1 MTPDARS
8 QTERPS
14 DLVPICVDLDGTLLR
29 TDLLYESFLALL
41 RNRPW
46 LVVLVPFWL
55 LGGKAR
61 LKRRL
66 AEASDLDVADLPYDA
81 RVLER
86 LRDAAPRPRVLCT
99 ASDERLARA
108 VADHTGVFDEVI
120 ASDGATNLS
129 GRRKADALVQRYGE
143 RGFDYAGNGDIDVHV
158 WKRARR
164 AWVVNAPARLAAP
177 AASQYEVE
185 HHLPPTAAPLRSWLR
200 SLRLHQWLKNLL
212 VFLPLLASHRF
223 IEPEAVVASIAA
235 FIAFGL
241 CASGVYL
248 LNDLLDLPSD
258 RRHPRKRERPFAA
271 GDLPLLH
278 GLIAAPIL
286 TVCSFALAAWV
297 SLDLLLVLSIYL
309 AMTLA
314 YSFRLKRIAMLDVIL
329 LAALYTVRIVAGAA
343 AIGSDLSFW
352 LLAFSM
358 FLFLSLAMLKRYTEL
373 AAMLEAGKASALG
386 RGYSVE
392 DLPLLQSLGA
402 SAGYGAVLVLALYI
416 NSPESLALYARPQV
430 LWLVCP
436 LLLYWISRMWIVAHR
451 GGMHD
456 DPVVFAARDR
466 VSQIVV
472 ALCGIA
478 AFAAL

>member
-8 QTERPS
+8 PSERPS

-29 TDLLYESFLALL
+29 SDLLYESFLALL
-41 RNRPW
+41 RTRPW
-46 LVVLVPFWL
+46 LALWLPFWL

-61 LKRRL
+61 FKRRL
-66 AEASDLDVADLPYDA
+66 AESVELDVADLPYDV
-81 RVLER
+81 RVIER
-86 LRDAAPRPRVLCT
+86 LRQTEARPRVLCT

-108 VADHTGVFDEVI
+108 VAEHTGVFDEVL
-120 ASDGATNLS
+120 ASDGTINLA
-129 GRRKADALVQRYGE
+129 GARKAEALVGRFGE
-143 RGFDYAGNGDIDVHV
+143 RGFDYAGNGDVDVHV

-164 AWVVNAPARLAAP
+164 AWVVNAPARLASP
-177 AASQYEVE
+177 PRPEYEVE
-185 HHLPPTAAPLRSWLR
+185 HHLPPTASPLRSWLR

-223 IEPEAVVASIAA
+223 LEPQAVLASCLA
-235 FIAFGL
+235 FVAFGL

-248 LNDLLDLPSD
+248 LNDLLDLPAD
-258 RRHPRKRERPFAA
+258 RRHPRKRSRPFAA

-278 GLIAAPIL
+278 GLVAAPIL
-286 TVCSFALAAWV
+286 TLLSFALAAWV
-297 SLDLLLVLSIYL
+297 SLELLVVLAIYL

-343 AIGSDLSFW
+343 AIGSPLSFW

-373 AAMLEAGKASALG
+373 AAMLEAGKSGALG
-386 RGYSVE
+386 RGYAVD
-392 DLPLLQSLGA
+392 DLPLIQSLGA
-402 SAGYGAVLVLALYI
+402 AAGYGAVLVLALYI
-416 NSPESLALYARPQV
+416 NSPESLKLYARPQV

-436 LLLYWISRMWIVAHR
+436 LLLYWISRMWVVAHR
-451 GGMHD
+451 GAMHD